1 MPMPISND
9 RLNGLLEAYLT
20 AEYRWERDG
29 QWLALVVGKPA
40 PELDDAFPEA
50 RQFGTISAW
59 NPYSVVRQDQF
70 NREADAALHA
80 MLAASGSLFQPAFAA
95 ARNRSWKESSWLIV
109 DMPLP
114 EFDALSRRFG
124 QLGTLCWQ
132 RGQPVRLRMDAARP
146 ATASD
151 LAFVDWLK

>member
-1 MPMPISND
+1 MPMQISND
-9 RLNGLLEAYLT
+9 RLNALLEAYLT
-20 AEYRWERDG
+20 ADYQWERDG
-29 QWLALVVGKPA
+29 QWLALVVGEPA
-40 PELDDAFPEA
+40 PELDHAYPEA

-80 MLAASGSLFQPAFAA
+80 MLAASGSPFHPAFAA

-114 EFDALSRRFG
+114 EFDALSRRFD

-146 ATASD
+146 ATAPD
-151 LAFVDWLK
+151 LAFIDWLK